1 MPSLIISEVLTVVIT
16 RPRLWDRT
24 ETGTDITIQ
33 TSVENKVLISQQLTC
48 SSTEEEM
55 KL

>member
-1 MPSLIISEVLTVVIT
+1 MPSLIISEVSTVVIT
-16 RPRLWDRT
+16 RLRLWDKM
-24 ETGTDITIQ
+24 EAGTHITIQ
-33 TSVENKVLISQQLTC
+33 TSAENKVLISQRLTC